1 MHTKT
6 VIQSLVLLLTVALL
20 AVAGACSTDSPT
32 APERPPG
39 TPPDGGGGGS
49 TSFNVTVTADPPS
62 VAAGS
67 DDPVVITV
75 RAVRSDNGQP
85 AANGTLAV
93 VNAARG
99 AFGAPDGP
107 QSVTVELINGT
118 AQVAFFPPVDEA
130 GTVAVQAT
138 VAGSRAQV
146 NIQIEG
152 AATFFVSHVEPAS
165 GSPRGGDVVTVIGN
179 GFEEPARVL
188 FGNVNAVVLSVSATR
203 IRVRT
208 PPSPEPVTET
218 TTVAV
223 TVTINVNEEDQAS
236 DTITGA
242 FTFRPGG
249 TDIQQPAIF
258 SVTPTT
264 GTNEGGTQVSILGE
278 GFQSPVQVE
287 FCNGDCVEA
296 QVISVSSNRIEV
308 RTPSATGFGAI
319 LRDSAVDIR
328 VTNLNSGLSVVREDA
343 FRYGTQ
349 VRLTSVG
356 PNRVPY
362 FGGELVTIFG
372 QGFRGPVAVGLAGW
386 AQPTNSVTGTEI
398 VVRTVGIAPGECQD
412 VEGPVSVVNIDTG
425 AGDEALTFIWLVE
438 QFAPVVFGLN
448 PSSGPQGGGT
458 SVTIRGDFLLSPR
471 VTIDGRPAEVLSTSG
486 DGGQIT
492 VRTPFLPNEDLN
504 TEPCDDNADGT
515 QGVRFVATA
524 VDVRV
529 VNAAT
534 TCDVTVP
541 NGFVFIPSDTSC
553 RNDVGPV
560 EDDPQCSD
568 GIDND
573 ADGLIDFPEDTNC
586 ESSADDNE
594 SA

>member
-6 VIQSLVLLLTVALL
+6 VIQSLFLLLAVALL

-49 TSFNVTVTADPPS
+49 TGFNVTVTADPPS

-138 VAGSRAQV
+138 VAGDRAQV
-146 NIQIEG
+146 TIQIQG
-152 AATFFVSHVEPAS
+152 TATFFVSHVEPAS
-165 GSPRGGDVVTVIGN
+165 GSPRGGDRVTIIGN
-179 GFEEPARVL
+179 GFEEPVRVL
-188 FGNVNAVVLSVSATR
+188 FGGTNAVVQSVSPTR
-203 IRVRT
+203 IVVRT

-296 QVISVSSNRIEV
+296 EVLSVTSNRLEV

-319 LRDSAVDIR
+319 LRDSPADIR

-343 FRYGTQ
+343 FRYGTE
-349 VRLTSVG
+349 VRITSVG

-386 AQPTNSVTGTEI
+386 SQPTNSVTGTEI

-438 QFAPVVFGLN
+438 QFAPVVFGVN
-448 PSSGPQGGGT
+448 PTSGPQGGGT

-486 DGGQIT
+486 DGSQIV
-492 VRTPFLPNEDLN
+492 VRTPFLPNEGLN

-515 QGVRFVATA
+515 SGVRFVPTA

-534 TCDVTVP
+534 TCDTSVP
-541 NGFVFIPSDTSC
+541 DGFVYIPSDTSC

-560 EDDPQCSD
+560 EEDPQCSD

-573 ADGLIDFPEDTNC
+573 GDTQIDFPEDTNC
-586 ESSADDNE
+586 ESAADDDE